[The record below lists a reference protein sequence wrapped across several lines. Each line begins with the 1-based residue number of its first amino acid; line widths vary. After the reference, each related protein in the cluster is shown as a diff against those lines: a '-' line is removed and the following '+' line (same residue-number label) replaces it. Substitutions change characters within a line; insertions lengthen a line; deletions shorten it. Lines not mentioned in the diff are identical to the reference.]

1 MKKYLV
7 VLIVLTTVSCADML
21 VFAQNSDRENQA
33 YAHLEMRLEYSESD
47 KYHPYSSEL
56 SNIQSKAEQLL
67 EEGKFDKALKEVDK
81 GLAIDGL
88 NIRLLVVQA
97 AAFREIGEID
107 KADQARAKWMALIDS
122 ILTTGNGMS
131 FDSAFK
137 VISVDEEYA
146 VFKILDIRP
155 IKQELVKHN
164 GEMYDLIYVKNKD
177 GEDEITIYFNV
188 DIPQKW
194 LYANQTG
201 STVKN
206 ELYPGISEKEVTSS
220 AVFQPNAG
228 SD

>member
-1 MKKYLV
+1 MIKYLV
-7 VLIVLTTVSCADML
+7 VLIVLPIVTYADLL
-21 VFAQNSDRENQA
+21 VYGQTSGRENRA

-47 KYHPYSSEL
+47 KYHPYFSEL
-56 SNIQSKAEQLL
+56 SDIQSNAEQFL
-67 EEGKFDKALKEVDK
+67 EEGKFDKALEKVDK
-81 GLAIDGL
+81 GLAIDEL

-122 ILTTGNGMS
+122 ILTTGNGIS

-146 VFKILDIRP
+146 VFRILDIRP
-155 IKQELVKHN
+155 VKQELVKHN

-177 GEDEITIYFNV
+177 GEGETTIYFNV
-188 DIPQKW
+188 DIPQKG
-194 LYANQTG
+194 LYANRTG
-201 STVKN
+201 STVKT
-206 ELYPGISEKEVTSS
+206 ELYPSISEKEVTSS
-220 AVFQPNAG
+220 AEFQPSAG